1 MRRFHQFAPL
11 ALLAAA
17 LLAAC
22 GQSASP
28 ASSTALVAETAGPV
42 ELQPAPEVTAPALE
56 PVGPSGATTE
66 AATAPAEATAPA
78 ATAAAEAT
86 TAPAAAP
93 GTIKIGSKNFTEM
106 YILGEL
112 YAQLLEANGFTVER
126 KFDLGATPIAQAAIT
141 QGDIDLY
148 PEYTST
154 GLLEV
159 LQQEPISDTAKLLA
173 TLRSEYESKY
183 QLTWLEPSAFNDTN
197 TFAVTQDT
205 ATKLGLK
212 TYSDLFAKAA
222 DVRLGGPPEYPER
235 NDTKNLE
242 KIYGAQIASFK
253 SYSQLGTGS
262 LRYDALK
269 SGDVDA
275 IVAFGTDGRIR
286 SDNLVILQD
295 DKLAYPTYNVAPV
308 IRQDALAKY
317 PQVATILAQIGP
329 LLTDSVMQDLN
340 YQVDGPDAKEP
351 AAVAK
356 AFLQSSGLVK

>member
-1 MRRFHQFAPL
+1 MRRFHQIAPL

-22 GQSASP
+22 GQTAGP
-28 ASSTALVAETAGPV
+28 ASSTALVVETAGPV
-42 ELQPAPEVTAPALE
+42 DLQPAPDVTAPALE
-56 PVGPSGATTE
+56 PVGPSGEATAAPAE
-66 AATAPAEATAPA
+66 AATAPAEATAP
-78 ATAAAEAT
+78 AAEAT

-126 KFDLGATPIAQAAIT
+126 KFDLGATPIAHAAIT
-141 QGDIDLY
+141 QGDIELY

-159 LQQEPISDTAKLLA
+159 LQQEPISDTAKLIA
-173 TLRSEYESKY
+173 TLRSEYQSQY

-197 TFAVTQDT
+197 TFAVTQET
-205 ATKLGLK
+205 ADRLGLK

-295 DKLAYPTYNVAPV
+295 DKQAYPTYNVAPV
-308 IRQDALAKY
+308 IRQDTLATY

-329 LLTDSVMQDLN
+329 LLTDSVMQDMN